1 MRELKK
7 QYQKPEVTDQG
18 SVVNKTRATSCGYC
32 WDGNPTSGND
42 NQKPCSDEESEA
54 SS

>member
-1 MRELKK
+1 MIEIQK

-18 SVVNKTRATSCGYC
+18 SVVNQTRATSKGYC

-42 NQKPCSDEESEA
+42 NQKPCDSDTELES
-54 SS
+54 